1 MREILWSEDALAH
14 MSTGR
19 PGRGAGAYEKVVSG
33 IPYIVAY
40 AIDAAPGGRD
50 SSTVLRIIHTARNWP
65 EGGWPQD

>member
-1 MREILWSEDALAH
+1 LREILWSEDALAH

-19 PGRGAGAYEKVVSG
+19 PGRVAGSYEKVVSG

-50 SSTVLRIIHTARNWP
+50 SITVLRIIHTARNWP